1 MLKTVAFEN
10 CVHFKDKT
18 IIYLNSENNKS
29 KVGVNNLNIFVGAN
43 FCGKSTVLE
52 LIRRCLTEEIN
63 VSVTNSFDENL
74 IAYTF
79 CQFGVDEYEEVVSG
93 IIKEPGDEVKVYK
106 IFIFTN
112 KQGTFLR
119 LRSSDK
125 SITYNGFAQTKEDI
139 EAIQSIF
146 RKKDATNNIN
156 LLDWIKRSRL
166 GEVYIRDK
174 PCWKTIEDKYVSTL
188 PLRGIGMVQWTKS
201 DKIKMQHK
209 QSNYEMAC
217 ERTEVISDFLEN
229 DYKDIINEIDKEEI
243 FQ

>member
-1 MLKTVAFEN
+1 M
-10 CVHFKDKT
+10 
-18 IIYLNSENNKS
+18 
-29 KVGVNNLNIFVGAN
+29 GVNNLNIFVGAN

-139 EAIQSIF
+139 EAIQSIY

-156 LLDWIKRSRL
+156 LLDWIKRS
-166 GEVYIRDK
+166 
-174 PCWKTIEDKYVSTL
+174 
-188 PLRGIGMVQWTKS
+188 
-201 DKIKMQHK
+201 
-209 QSNYEMAC
+209 
-217 ERTEVISDFLEN
+217 LE
-229 DYKDIINEIDKEEI
+229 K
-243 FQ
+243 FT

>member
-1 MLKTVAFEN
+1 M
-10 CVHFKDKT
+10 
-18 IIYLNSENNKS
+18 
-29 KVGVNNLNIFVGAN
+29 
-43 FCGKSTVLE
+43 
-52 LIRRCLTEEIN
+52 TEEIN

-79 CQFGVDEYEEVVSG
+79 CQFGLDEYEEVVSG

-106 IFIFTN
+106 ILIFTD
-112 KQGTFLR
+112 KQGIFLR
-119 LRSSDK
+119 LMSSDK

-217 ERTEVISDFLEN
+217 ERAEVISDFLEN
-229 DYKDIINEIDKEEI
+229 DYKDKINEIDEEGI
-243 FQ
+243 FQYITHPDILCLFINYLNLKRKGNVLLFCLFNTTNQSMTLVMLDLKNFLC

>member
-43 FCGKSTVLE
+43 FCEKSTVLE

-106 IFIFTN
+106 FLFSLTN
-112 KQGTFLR
+112 KELFFT
-119 LRSSDK
+119 
-125 SITYNGFAQTKEDI
+125 
-139 EAIQSIF
+139 
-146 RKKDATNNIN
+146 
-156 LLDWIKRSRL
+156 
-166 GEVYIRDK
+166 
-174 PCWKTIEDKYVSTL
+174 
-188 PLRGIGMVQWTKS
+188 
-201 DKIKMQHK
+201 
-209 QSNYEMAC
+209 
-217 ERTEVISDFLEN
+217 
-229 DYKDIINEIDKEEI
+229 
-243 FQ
+243 